1 MSKDGEVGA
10 KIKVKEFN
18 EAKTPRGVEMTR
30 AATNKNMKVCAL
42 C

>member
-1 MSKDGEVGA
+1 MSKEGEVGA
-10 KIKVKEFN
+10 KIKVKEVN

-30 AATNKNMKVCAL
+30 AAANKNMKVCAL